1 MMNILKE
8 LLKMEVYKYII
19 CIIYFFNLL
28 TYSMTDYDTN
38 IDNYTDNELITL
50 LKINGSIDD
59 ISINQI
65 NDHLDKIILKLESSE
80 QQNFLD
86 FIINAGEKLKN
97 RVLRSQYN
105 NTETSF
111 PLIKN
116 SLPNS
121 INTNTVY
128 YSKGTINPI
137 EKKTITKVINIDTIF
152 RRNIHNTSSSDFV
165 WYLNQPESNIVSIKL
180 SSVDIPMLWYN
191 VDSILERNKFI
202 ITLFNYKNIEN
213 NIHYISIP
221 PGNYNNQTF
230 IETLN
235 NILKQGNNG
244 LEYIHVE
251 INSAKSN
258 IIFKL
263 KNSKDFYKKNSN
275 NFYFEINFFPNSS
288 HFSLNQK
295 YQEFQKS
302 LAWKIGFRQYI
313 YNIKYDNSVYI
324 MGIQYNTALEGESSC
339 NLKHDNY
346 IFINLDDYNS
356 NCVCQPIISSTWN
369 SYIGNNILARVT
381 IDSSFKN
388 THYNNGHDFVFKE
401 RVYMGPVT
409 LEKFKVQILNKY
421 GEIIDLNK
429 NNFSFTLELTKIY

>member
-1 MMNILKE
+1 
-8 LLKMEVYKYII
+8 
-19 CIIYFFNLL
+19 
-28 TYSMTDYDTN
+28 MTEYDTD
-38 IDNYTDNELITL
+38 IENYTDNELIKL
-50 LKINGSIDD
+50 LKIKGSVDE

-65 NDHLDKIILKLESSE
+65 NDHLDNIILQLEST
-80 QQNFLD
+80 QQYNLIE
-86 FIINAGEKLKN
+86 FIKSAGEKLKN

-111 PLIKN
+111 PLIKTT
-116 SLPNS
+116 LPNA
-121 INTNTVY
+121 INTNNIY
-128 YSKGTINPI
+128 YPKGTVNPI

-152 RRNIHNTSSSDFV
+152 RRNIHNTNPSDFV
-165 WYLNQPESNIVSIKL
+165 WHLNQPENNVVSMKL

-191 VDSILERNKFI
+191 IDNTLERNKFI
-202 ITLFNYKNIEN
+202 ITIFNYKNIEN
-213 NIHYISIP
+213 NIHSISIP
-221 PGNYNNQTF
+221 PGNYNNETF
-230 IETLN
+230 IQTLN
-235 NILKQGNNG
+235 NILQEGNNG
-244 LEYIHVE
+244 LKNIYAE
-251 INSAKSN
+251 INSTKSN

-263 KNSKDFYKKNSN
+263 KDSENFYTDNSN
-275 NFYFEINFFPNSS
+275 KFYFQINFFPTINN
-288 HFSLNQK
+288 FSLNQK
-295 YQEFQKS
+295 YQEFQKT
-302 LAWKIGFRQYI
+302 LAWKIGFRQYV
-313 YNIKYDNSVYI
+313 YNVKYDNFVYI

-381 IDSSFKN
+381 IDSSFKH
-388 THYNNGHDFVFKE
+388 THYDNGHDLVFKE

-409 LEKFKVQILNKY
+409 VEKFKVQVLNKY